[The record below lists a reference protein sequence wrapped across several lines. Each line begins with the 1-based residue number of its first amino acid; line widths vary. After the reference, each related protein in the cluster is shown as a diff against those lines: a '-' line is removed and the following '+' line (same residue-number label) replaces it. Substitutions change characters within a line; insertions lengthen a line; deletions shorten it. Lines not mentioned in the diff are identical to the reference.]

1 MNTVD
6 KILKRLKEPREK
18 TTLDRYF
25 DEYFAMEKERKLVQ
39 KHMLE
44 NSKNEE
50 NPVVLI
56 KK

>member
-25 DEYFAMEKERKLVQ
+25 DEYFAMEKERKLAQ
-39 KHMLE
+39 KRMLE